1 MVSRKLVFVII
12 ICAVAVKQV
21 VAANLSCPID
31 EARIIGRIDAD
42 GNFKAAEVSGHGR
55 QLQISKEEN
64 WIKFP
69 SKSHRVGEV
78 FNEAPNGE
86 NQAQGYGCTCGVLDT
101 CVPKCC
107 PPGQVVKMLS
117 DGICEDRDLSLVE
130 SHLTVYESKDG
141 DELAHQDSSP
151 GKVILY
157 HKMLKCSADGAKVL
171 NSHKLLKFGSLHGVS
186 ESIDNADRANRI
198 FESSEYCI
206 DFRLDEGKPSAF
218 ACRVTS
224 AWKKFYPY
232 LYSLNSLFFFLTFVV
247 YMMLPKL
254 RRSKGYLLL
263 NYTGAATIGYA
274 SNAINQFDVITE
286 DLTCSFVAYTMY
298 FFLLAG
304 FFWLNVMCYDI
315 YSAFRKMKSMP
326 RSQSKKRYV
335 MIGHSCYAWG
345 CPLVMTVF
353 AYFVDMIGPSW
364 LIRPRLAVSSCWFG
378 ETASLYLYFY
388 GPMMLLL
395 AANIYFFAITI
406 YKLYEVSKQ
415 TAVLK
420 NSESNSN
427 HEKERDRCYLYGKLF
442 VVMGVS
448 WVMEVVSE
456 RLGGSE
462 YLWYL
467 TDIFNICQGI
477 GIFIIFVLKRR
488 VLYMLNKKFLPSHMF
503 ISECETTKATSSST
517 ATTSNNGNALNGA
530 ALNGNG
536 RKQEAADNMYVE
548 KGYDNPIP
556 MTPISTRVDA
566 QNGGTTNGDVSVPI
580 DDTTVIQR
588 Y

>member
-1 MVSRKLVFVII
+1 MALLILFGGVF
-12 ICAVAVKQV
+12 
-21 VAANLSCPID
+21 
-31 EARIIGRIDAD
+31 
-42 GNFKAAEVSGHGR
+42 F
-55 QLQISKEEN
+55 LQIASVFPVATNRLCSEEESEIIHGN
-64 WIKFP
+64 DQGDKFIGNDGTVYRMGHFWREN
-69 SKSHRVGEV
+69 STNTTFGCVCSYKSCLR
-78 FNEAPNGE
+78 
-86 NQAQGYGCTCGVLDT
+86 
-101 CVPKCC
+101 KCC
-107 PPGQVVKMLS
+107 PLNQVVTSYNDNTLTCGQVADKQWDFGELDIYSSKDVNKLEKVSNGGVAIGAHVGNPCEFGMFPTNEFYILD
-117 DGICEDRDLSLVE
+117 DGQIYEQFENSDLSMGHSIHEQSRYCVDYMNVTFKNETHE
-130 SHLTVYESKDG
+130 SFEFIIQAQICIDEDG
-141 DELAHQDSSP
+141 DAMQNSYTLYAVCIMINNVFLLMTLIVYCSLEKLRNTM
-151 GKVILY
+151 GKCL
-157 HKMLKCSADGAKVL
+157 
-171 NSHKLLKFGSLHGVS
+171 
-186 ESIDNADRANRI
+186 I
-198 FESSEYCI
+198 F
-206 DFRLDEGKPSAF
+206 
-218 ACRVTS
+218 
-224 AWKKFYPY
+224 
-232 LYSLNSLFFFLTFVV
+232 FVV
-247 YMMLPKL
+247 C
-254 RRSKGYLLL
+254 LL
-263 NYTGAATIGYA
+263 IGYA
-274 SNAINQFDVITE
+274 ALFFDRVIQYKPPLECTII
-286 DLTCSFVAYTMY
+286 AYTMY

>member
-1 MVSRKLVFVII
+1 MLTILGTCLLLASYLPITVSQEAACDMKFSVPIEGEIDDDLTFIATDGTMYRAGQYWHDNSRYWGCICKVKKCVQKCCPDGFV
-12 ICAVAVKQV
+12 AD
-21 VAANLSCPID
+21 NLDCVPDNTTSVRQQLPEYKVYRED
-31 EARIIGRIDAD
+31 SD
-42 GNFKAAEVSGHGR
+42 GNLELVKDVPRDYFHVIVSTDQNFTCDAFVPYAYEIEGSALLEDG
-55 QLQISKEEN
+55 Q
-64 WIKFP
+64 IKFP
-69 SKSHRVGEV
+69 LPDDV
-78 FNEAPNGE
+78 PNGINHFKME
-86 NQAQGYGCTCGVLDT
+86 SFCMEVNATTGTMHYYGCFGPEPP
-101 CVPKCC
+101 PKEA
-107 PPGQVVKMLS
+107 L
-117 DGICEDRDLSLVE
+117 
-130 SHLTVYESKDG
+130 
-141 DELAHQDSSP
+141 
-151 GKVILY
+151 KV
-157 HKMLKCSADGAKVL
+157 
-171 NSHKLLKFGSLHGVS
+171 
-186 ESIDNADRANRI
+186 
-198 FESSEYCI
+198 
-206 DFRLDEGKPSAF
+206 
-218 ACRVTS
+218 
-224 AWKKFYPY
+224 YPY
-232 LYSLNSLFFFLTFVV
+232 FLVVNIFFL
-247 YMMLPKL
+247 
-254 RRSKGYLLL
+254 
-263 NYTGAATIGYA
+263 
-274 SNAINQFDVITE
+274 VITLIVYILLPPLRNNPAKCMMNLLVALIIGDSLLASQQFTSTHE
-286 DLTCSFVAYTMY
+286 PRYLCRIIAYTMY